1 MNQVYILQD
10 GGHDYTAA
18 EDFGT
23 LVFCADHAVNRWNI
37 SAMYELLMD
46 AMQDAKKDDL
56 ILISSLATFCCVATA
71 IMVERFGEVHY
82 LIYKDGK
89 YIQRDLFVS

>member
-1 MNQVYILQD
+1 
-10 GGHDYTAA
+10 
-18 EDFGT
+18 
-23 LVFCADHAVNRWNI
+23 
-37 SAMYELLMD
+37 MD
-46 AMQDAKKDDL
+46 AMKDAEKDDL

-89 YIQRDLFVS
+89 YLQRDLYVS